1 MGHELSDIF
10 VGSSL
15 FGLGGRGTMRL
26 IFVLTPAFKPPG
38 LFHSFIHSFTK
49 LALAHRKS
57 TASGTNA
64 ASSIFPLWR
73 YCFFP
78 PALPTSD
85 PLSSDAHNEV
95 QWALTPSLFQHFG
108 VVSTKLKDN
117 GVRKNAKSIWNL
129 FFWAEWLGCVAVGAW
144 DGYRDWEERIKI

>member
-64 ASSIFPLWR
+64 ALQ
-73 YCFFP
+73 FF
-78 PALPTSD
+78 
-85 PLSSDAHNEV
+85 HY
-95 QWALTPSLFQHFG
+95 G
-108 VVSTKLKDN
+108 VIASFLLLYLLL
-117 GVRKNAKSIWNL
+117 IH
-129 FFWAEWLGCVAVGAW
+129 
-144 DGYRDWEERIKI
+144 YRQTLITRCSER